1 MVVFIDLDA
10 DTVERD
16 FPGHSHFY
24 DHLTMRRPEAPH
36 HNYNNV
42 SHHHHNTSP
51 PLVASARSKR
61 RSASTRRSGASNDS
75 ERLNKLFR
83 VIGIYPCVRSIAQHL
98 DRTDLYNLSSTC
110 RDMHQCLLENR
121 KHLLPFTLRCQYTT
135 TSQRSKRISSIRSP
149 IVRTQCATDLV
160 NICDRCRRPSCRNC
174 KTRNAKPTHQS
185 SKRATCTA
193 CSSISLPSLIVD
205 PTVKPCDCNSKGEPW
220 VCTSCAS
227 IGMENYLLKT
237 NKNGRGTETTT
248 VELECG
254 RGTNC
259 VGKGWYT
266 CENFYKY
273 LDSLGKEETF
283 TKRTAKV
290 RYACHS
296 CKQYMFSKEEER
308 EFLALRA

>member
-24 DHLTMRRPEAPH
+24 DHMLTMRHPANVPH
-36 HNYNNV
+36 H
-42 SHHHHNTSP
+42 HRRGANTSP
-51 PLVASARSKR
+51 PSRSKR
-61 RSASTRRSGASNDS
+61 RSASTRRPSNDS
-75 ERLNKLFR
+75 GRLAKLFS
-83 VIGIYPCVRSIAQHL
+83 VVGIYPCIRSIAQHL

-110 RDMHQCLLENR
+110 RDMHQSLLENR
-121 KHLLPFTLRCQYTT
+121 RHLLPFTLRCQYSS
-135 TSQRSKRISSIRSP
+135 TSAAATQREKMVRRISSIRSP
-149 IVRTQCATDLV
+149 VVRSQCVSDLV
-160 NICDRCRRPSCRNC
+160 NICDRCRRPACRNC
-174 KTRNAKPTHQS
+174 KTRTSKPTHHS
-185 SKRATCTA
+185 TKRATCTA
-193 CSSISLPSLIVD
+193 CSSISLTSLLVD
-205 PTVKPCDCNSKGEPW
+205 PTVKPCACSSKGEPW
-220 VCTSCAS
+220 VCASCAS

-237 NKNGRGTETTT
+237 NKSGRGIETTT

-290 RYACHS
+290 RYACQS
-296 CKQYMFSKEEER
+296 CKQYIFSKEEEK
-308 EFLALRA
+308 ELLALRA